1 MKAVVASIVAL
12 SLAGCVSAPQ
22 FITKEKLTV
31 IEPDHSLYSC
41 PSAGKFPNPDTLTD
55 VQVAKLRGRGDVIV
69 FQTPNRRNHYT
80 LGFRIEDHAPGAD
93 DYRVALN
100 W

>member
-55 VQVAKLRGRGDVIV
+55 VQVAKLLSAYERS
-69 FQTPNRRNHYT
+69 NAECRRNMNAIKA
-80 LGFRIEDHAPGAD
+80 FIENAKA
-93 DYRVALN
+93 RAEEKK
-100 W
+100 